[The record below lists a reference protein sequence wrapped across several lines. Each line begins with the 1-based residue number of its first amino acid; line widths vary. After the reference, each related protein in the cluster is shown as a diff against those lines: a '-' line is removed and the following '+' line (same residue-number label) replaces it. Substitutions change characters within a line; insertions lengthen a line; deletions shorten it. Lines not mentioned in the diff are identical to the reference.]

1 MLFLPNYVWN
11 EERTCVPPVLSQEN
25 LRHLGALIRR
35 GRNPVA
41 TVYESIGAD
50 FFLSPAPG
58 WLNLGLWEGPGDE
71 AEAVEAVRRLVRTVA
86 APLPRAGV
94 IVDVG
99 NGLGA
104 QDPVIA
110 EVSRPRQ
117 LVAVNI
123 TEFQLHAGRRRLEE
137 AGASPVVGDATR
149 LPLRARGADGVISV
163 EAAFHF
169 PSRRSFF
176 DETRRVLRAGGV
188 LSFSDVTAERKVP
201 RTPGEL
207 AAGLTNLRVWG
218 MRASTLASRSEVM
231 AQLADAGFVDVH
243 ADAVGERVFPQAI
256 NLMRRRLR
264 AAADESPLRRA
275 GSAAVLAQWDLLY
288 RRGMIE
294 YVLIRATS
302 P

>member
-1 MLFLPNYVWN
+1 
-11 EERTCVPPVLSQEN
+11 VLTREN
-25 LRHLGALIRR
+25 LRHLRTMLAR

-41 TVYESIGAD
+41 AVYESIGDD
-50 FFLSPAPG
+50 FFLALAPG
-58 WLNLGLWEGPGDE
+58 WLNLGLWDGPGDE
-71 AEAVEAVRRLVRTVA
+71 AEAEEAVRRLVRTVA
-86 APLPRAGV
+86 EPLPRGGV

-104 QDPVIA
+104 QDPVVA
-110 EVSRPRQ
+110 EVARPRR

-123 TEFQLHAGRRRLEE
+123 TEFQLRAGRGRLEE
-137 AGASPVVGDATR
+137 ASADPVVGDATH
-149 LPLRARGADGVISV
+149 LPLGEGRADGVISI

-169 PSRRSFF
+169 ASRRRFF
-176 DETRRVLRAGGV
+176 DEARRVLRPGGV

-218 MRASTLASRSEVM
+218 VRATALASRDEVV
-231 AQLADAGFVDVH
+231 AQLSGAGFVDVR
-243 ADAVGERVFPQAI
+243 AEAVGERVFPPAI
-256 NLMRRRLR
+256 EVMRRRLR
-264 AAADESPLRRA
+264 AGGDGSALRRA

-288 RRGMIE
+288 ERGMME
-294 YVLIRATS
+294 YILVRATA